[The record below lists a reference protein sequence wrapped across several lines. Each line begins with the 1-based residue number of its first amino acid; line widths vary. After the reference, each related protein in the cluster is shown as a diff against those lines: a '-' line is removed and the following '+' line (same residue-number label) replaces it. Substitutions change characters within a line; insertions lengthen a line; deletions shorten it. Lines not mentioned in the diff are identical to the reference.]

1 MSSRYEISAHRF
13 ENAAIVACAW
23 VRKCQYLYGQ
33 EVTDAS
39 LVDRDFPPAVFAA
52 YEERSELIKLECRV
66 GQELHARVK
75 QLRDMFHVWALAG
88 APFGSEPPARL
99 ARGVLR
105 ACRCAL
111 GVCPAACF

>member
-1 MSSRYEISAHRF
+1 MSHHAIQGRCRHAFARDFLKSRQLGMSSRYEISAHRF

-52 YEERSELIKLECRV
+52 YEERSELVKFEGRV
-66 GQELHARVK
+66 GKELHARVK
-75 QLRDMFHVWALAG
+75 QLRDMFHVWALA
-88 APFGSEPPARL
+88 
-99 ARGVLR
+99 
-105 ACRCAL
+105 
-111 GVCPAACF
+111 